1 MLDVS
6 NQAPS
11 SEMSFKEFVGKLI
24 KSSEPTRP
32 QSSNYQIVENL
43 QDHLKNLDKAYEYLS
58 SMSEKKKIASSG
70 IEWFLDNFYVI
81 QEAVDLIE
89 DDLPSD
95 YFNKLP
101 SIQEASGTPRIYHIA
116 RGIVAFYQIELVRE
130 DLNEFLSAFQEETP
144 LKMSELW
151 ALPLMLRLAL
161 IEILSGTIYKLI
173 ENESPGIK
181 TDHIKFSGLSDDEII
196 ARSLKTLLFFDRMDW
211 KEFFEAHSQVNKIL
225 RKDPDGVYAS
235 MDFSTRDQYRKKIE
249 HLAEHTNKSETEV
262 SNTAI
267 DLANDSSGKSEKES
281 HIGFYLLDD
290 GTEKLKQAIGY
301 QYTFTAKINKLFF
314 DHNTA
319 FYLGSIALITLLV
332 VFGLIAISRLFNANG
347 WSQAVIGLLSL
358 IPASSVAVNLI
369 NSILTAVLPPKILP
383 KMDFRKKIPRKFRTV
398 VGIPA
403 LLTGFDEVDF
413 LLQQLELHY
422 LANKDK
428 NIGFVL
434 LSDFSDAPQETMPE
448 DNALLEAAVGGIKA
462 LNKRYQSDQGRQPFY
477 LFHRRRQYNPKEN
490 IWMGWER
497 KRGKLTDFNHFLL
510 EGKSKSFANIHGEL
524 DFLKRVRF
532 VITVDSDTVL
542 PRDSANQLIAT
553 LAHPLNQAEFEEGT
567 QTIKRGYT
575 ILQPRTEV
583 KPTSVT
589 KSFFS
594 RVFAGD
600 LGLDLYTRAVS
611 DVYQD
616 LFGEGIFVGKGIY
629 DVAAFHRSIEGKV
642 PRNALLSHDLFEGIQ
657 GRAGLVSD
665 IVFFEEY
672 PPNYAS
678 QVERLHRWVRG
689 DWQLLPWLFPKV
701 PSGEGERESNPFD
714 LIDHWKLLDN
724 LRRSLLSPATFIL
737 FVAGWLLFSQNAWVW
752 TLIILLISAFPL
764 FKNIVSSLSSRF
776 LLGAKANVLN
786 NIKTA
791 FFRWVFWLIF
801 LPYESLIMLDA
812 IVTTLVRVYI
822 SHKRLLQ
829 WQTSAHTLRIFG
841 KQRKISTIWQRMIGA
856 PLLSI
861 SVAILVQLIN
871 PDTFWTSIPLLIL
884 WLISPQISYW
894 ISVERERDKKEP
906 LNESDLRKLRSIARR
921 TWLYFEHFIG
931 PEDHWLPPDH
941 FQEDPKGMVAH
952 RTSPTNIG
960 LMMLTTAAAYDF
972 GYIGVID
979 FIYRMN
985 YTFTTLDGLEKYRG
999 HLFNWYD
1006 TSSLNTLS
1014 PRYVSTVD
1022 SGNYATSLIGLYQVL
1037 KDLPDHTV
1045 CPSVLFDGTYDSLD
1059 VFCTITSEVEN
1070 QALGDVVDELLDH
1083 CRNIQG
1089 DIKEERLTDSRQMN
1103 LLDDFEKRLSEPMN
1117 ILTKTLLRTEETI
1130 DPVVLQ
1136 DIRYWSDSVFQHLK
1150 NIKRQVEILAP
1161 WMETWQNRPDFIDDL
1176 ENDFFQDTFKVW
1188 YEDRALQTELKLLP
1202 KLCEETSQAIA
1213 GFLEN
1218 DDVRV
1223 SLDLSESQVQSVK
1236 QWLQEF
1242 NEDLEQSKDS
1252 VKDICDNITDLL
1264 EKIDFYLERM
1274 EFGFLFDKKREVFY
1288 LGYQVGSGRLDKN
1301 HYDLLA
1307 SEART
1312 ASLFA
1317 IAKNDVP
1324 RSHWLHMS
1332 RPFTVIADSLTLVSW
1347 NGSMFEYL
1355 MPNLY
1360 TRTYPETLLH
1370 QTSKGVVDAQIAYGK
1385 KKGVPWGISESSY
1398 YRFDNAENYQYQGF
1412 GVPGLGRKR
1421 GLADDLVIAPYASL
1435 LAVDVSPKAV
1445 LENIDRLIKEG
1456 ALGHFGFFES
1466 IDYTTSRL
1474 PVNHDKAVVKTY
1486 MAHHQGMI
1494 FVALANF
1501 LNPETIVDRVHD
1513 DPRIQSTELL
1523 LQEQIP
1529 EAETKQK
1536 TEEAKITTRGEG
1548 VEAIAVEPWSIQ
1560 TDRPGKS
1567 VHTISNG
1574 NLRMLMTESGSGY
1587 LEWNDIALTRWRQD
1601 AVLDPWGIWFFIQD
1615 LNNQNVWSI
1624 GRQPIYGDPQEYRV
1638 IYAPHMTE
1646 IRHVVDDIRVIMQ
1659 STITPKD
1666 DVCLQKIT
1674 LTNQSSDDRNYRILS
1689 YGEVV
1694 LAPQATD
1701 QQHPAFNKLFIESEY
1716 HEEMNLLYFRRRA
1729 RSSEEKPRGMAHLIY
1744 DDLTGEVA
1752 YESDRERFIGRGN
1765 DISNPRAVLNQDAME
1780 GKTGVTL
1787 DPIFSLGKRF
1797 SLKPNQTITL
1807 TYMTI
1812 AAENLEKAETIAS
1825 KYQSQNRIDDAFA
1838 SAESYSEKLLRSL
1851 DLESNQL
1858 SRFQEL
1864 LSHVIYPIPELRPD
1878 HSILQE
1884 NTLSQSGLWSF
1895 GISGDYP
1902 ILLVMID
1909 RQDEIEALQET
1920 ILAHTYWRKI
1930 GLMID
1935 LVILNTR
1942 DVGYTH
1948 ELNERIH
1955 QAINIMDSQS
1965 WVNRRGGI
1973 FVLTAS
1979 QIESKGLTL
1988 LKSAASVVIDFKTRE
2003 LEDHLKQAGVIEP
2016 ALPPFIPTG
2025 PSKDFSVRDALSRPE
2040 DLVFDNG
2047 IGGFSA
2053 DGREY
2058 QIFLTDYPKQ
2068 EHGPGQVTPAPW
2080 INVVANE
2087 NFGFLI
2093 SETGG
2098 GYTWAV
2104 NSGENRLT
2112 PWSNDPVS
2120 DPAGECLYIRDEISG
2135 KIWSPTPYP
2144 AGRRTNYLVKHGQ
2157 GYTVFESLQHGFKQ
2171 QMKVFTDSEAPV
2183 KIIELTITN
2192 LTEDYRRITA
2202 TYYAEWVLGANR
2214 DKTKAFI
2221 VPSFS
2226 NQSGSLLARNT
2237 YSSEFSERVAFLTSD
2252 HPLHGLTTD
2261 RREFIGRHG
2270 NHHEP
2275 AGLKR
2280 VGLSGNVKTG
2290 VDPCAAL
2297 QIHENFEPGES
2308 QKITFILGQ
2317 GSDDDEAR
2325 KLAQTFSD
2333 QQKIEES
2340 WSAIQNTWETFLSK
2354 LNVETPAPEMDMV
2367 LNRWLPYQ
2375 ALSCRIWGRSAFYQS
2390 SGAYGYRD
2398 QLQDVSSLLAM
2409 EPEIA
2414 RKHILRSARHQFD
2427 AGDVLHWWHPPQGR
2441 GVRTRI
2447 TDDLLWLVYVTAEY
2461 VEKTGDVSIL
2471 EEKVPFRQGDPLDED
2486 EEERYDHY
2494 ETGEK
2499 SYSLFE
2505 HCRRA
2510 LEKGDTEGPH
2520 GLPLMGS
2527 GDWNDGMNRVGIDG
2541 SGESVWLAWFL
2552 YENHKRFASLCEMTK
2567 RDQEARNHR
2576 SRAEELQEVVDRVA
2590 WDDEWY
2596 LRAYYDDGTPLGSH
2610 RNEECKIDSLPQSWS
2625 ILTQGAPLEKQEQA
2639 IKSVEAYLVQKEMRL
2654 IQLFTPP
2661 FDKTKKDPGYIKG
2674 YPPGIRENGG
2684 QYTHAA
2690 TWAVWALTKL
2700 GHGNQ
2705 AFEQFGYLNPV
2716 THSLNIEEANT
2727 YAVEPY
2733 VVAADIYSTPPFV
2746 GHGGWTWYTGSS
2758 GWLYRLGIEAILGF
2772 TIAGDHFQVDPCI
2785 PDSWDGFKI
2794 NYRKDDNLYRIK
2806 VENPDH
2812 VEKGIKEIQLDGQ
2825 NFENDLIPFQEDGQD
2840 HDVLIIMGKT
2850 G

>member
-1 MLDVS
+1 MLDAS

-11 SEMSFKEFVGKLI
+11 SEVTFEEFIEKVVEAAEPI
-24 KSSEPTRP
+24 KP
-32 QSSNYQIVENL
+32 QSSNYQIIKNTEDYL
-43 QDHLKNLDKAYEYLS
+43 SNLDKAFEHLS
-58 SMSEKKKIASSG
+58 SMAEKKKIASSG
-70 IEWFLDNFYVI
+70 VEWFLDNFYVI
-81 QEAVDLIE
+81 QEAIELIQ
-89 DDLPSD
+89 DDLPED

-101 SIQEASGTPRIYHIA
+101 SIEQIDGTPRIYQIA
-116 RGIVAFYQIELVRE
+116 KSIVAYYQIELVRE
-130 DLNEFLSAFQEETP
+130 NLNEFLAAFQKKIP
-144 LKMSELW
+144 LKMSEIW
-151 ALPLMLRLAL
+151 ALPLMLRLIL
-161 IEILSGTIYKLI
+161 IELLSGTVFELI
-173 ENESPGIK
+173 DSEEPEVK
-181 TDHIKFSGLSDDEII
+181 TDHIIFSNLSDDEII
-196 ARSLKTLLFFDRMDW
+196 ARSLRTLLFFDRMDW
-211 KEFFEAHSQVNKIL
+211 KKFFEAHSQVDKIL
-225 RKDPDGVYAS
+225 TNDPGGFYSS
-235 MDFSTRDQYRKKIE
+235 MSFKTRDEYRKKIE
-249 HLAEHTNKSETEV
+249 YLAEHSAKSETEV
-262 SNTAI
+262 SSTAI
-267 DLANDSSGKSEKES
+267 QLASEPSGNSAKES
-281 HIGFYLLDD
+281 HVGFYLLGD
-290 GTEKLKQAIGY
+290 GVGRLKQAVEFKY
-301 QYTFTAKINKLFF
+301 DFSAKVEKFF
-314 DHNTA
+314 FEHNTA
-319 FYLGSIALITLLV
+319 FYLGSIGLITLLV
-332 VFGLIAISRLFNANG
+332 VAGLIAISRLFDAAE
-347 WSQAVIGLLSL
+347 WLQAILGVLSI

-369 NSILTAVLPPKILP
+369 NSILTAVLSPKILP
-383 KMDFRKKIPRKFRTV
+383 KMDFQKKIPRKFRTV

-403 LLTGFDEVDF
+403 LLTNFNEVDF

-422 LANKDK
+422 LANKDN
-428 NIGFVL
+428 NIAFIL
-434 LSDFSDAPQETMPE
+434 LSDFSDAPQQTMPE
-448 DNALLEAAVGGIKA
+448 DEDLLQSAIDGIDA
-462 LNKRYQSDQGRQPFY
+462 LNKRYRSDHGQRPFF
-477 LFHRRRQYNPKEN
+477 LFHRCRQWNPKEDV
-490 IWMGWER
+490 WMGWER
-497 KRGKLTDFNHFLL
+497 KRGKLADFNRYLL
-510 EGKSKSFANIHGEL
+510 EGYEKSFDTIHGET
-524 DFLKRVRF
+524 DFLKKVKF
-532 VITVDSDTVL
+532 VITVDSDTIL
-542 PRDSANQLIAT
+542 PRDSAKELIAT
-553 LAHPLNQAEFEEGT
+553 LAHPLNQAEFEEDS
-567 QTIKRGYT
+567 QKVKRGYT

-589 KSFFS
+589 KTLFS
-594 RVFAGD
+594 RIFAGD

-611 DVYQD
+611 DVYMD

-629 DVAAFHRSIEGKV
+629 DVEAFHHSLQGKV
-642 PRNALLSHDLFEGIQ
+642 PKNALLSHDLFEGIQ
-657 GRAGLVSD
+657 GRAGLVTD

-672 PPNYAS
+672 PPDYAS

-701 PSGEGERESNPFD
+701 PTDEDKSETNPFD
-714 LIDHWKLLDN
+714 LIDLWKMFDN

-737 FVAGWLLFSQNAWVW
+737 FIAGWLIFSQNAWVW
-752 TLIILLISAFPL
+752 TLVVLLVSSFPL
-764 FKNIVSSLSSRF
+764 IKNIVSSLSSRF
-776 LLGAKANVLN
+776 LLGAKANIIN

-791 FFRWVFWLIF
+791 FFRWVFWLVF

-812 IVTTLVRVYI
+812 IATTLVRVFI

-829 WQTSAHTLRIFG
+829 WQTSAHTIRIFG
-841 KQRKISTIWQRMIGA
+841 KKRKISTIWQRMIGA

-861 SVAILVQLIN
+861 SIGILVQLVN
-871 PDTFWTSIPLLIL
+871 PNSFWTSFPLLIL

-894 ISVERERDKKEP
+894 ISLERDRDKKEP
-906 LNESDLRKLRSIARR
+906 LIESDLRKLSSIARR

-960 LMMLTTAAAYDF
+960 LMMMSTAAAYDF

-985 YTFTTLDGLEKYRG
+985 YTFTTIDGLEKYRG

-1006 TSSLNTLS
+1006 TSNLATLS

-1022 SGNYATSLIGLYQVL
+1022 SGNYATSLIGLYQAF
-1037 KDLPDHTV
+1037 KDLPEHTV
-1045 CPSVLFDGTYDSLD
+1045 CPSVLFHGAFDSLD
-1059 VFCTITSEVEN
+1059 VFCEIIKDVDN
-1070 QALGDVVDELLDH
+1070 QALEDIVDKLLNH
-1083 CRNIQG
+1083 ARNIQ
-1089 DIKEERLTDSRQMN
+1089 EEINQKRLTDSRQMN
-1103 LLDDFEKRLSEPMN
+1103 LLDQFEKRLSEPMN
-1117 ILTKTLLRTEETI
+1117 VLTKTLLRTEETI
-1130 DPVVLQ
+1130 DAAVLQ
-1136 DIRYWSDSVFQHLK
+1136 DLRYWSDSVFQHLI

-1161 WMETWQNRPDFIDDL
+1161 WMETWRNRPDFVDNLD
-1176 ENDFFQDTFKVW
+1176 NDFFRKTFSVW
-1188 YEDRALQTELKLLP
+1188 YEDRALRTVLLDLP
-1202 KLCEETSQAIA
+1202 NLCEKTRQKIA
-1213 GFLEN
+1213 DFLEN
-1218 DDVRV
+1218 
-1223 SLDLSESQVQSVK
+1223 STLQTNLDLDESQIQSIK

-1242 NEDLEQSKDS
+1242 DEDLEKSKQSVD
-1252 VKDICDNITDLL
+1252 DLIENIDDLM

-1274 EFGFLFDKKREVFY
+1274 EFGFLFDKQREVFY

-1332 RPFTVIADSLTLVSW
+1332 RPFTVVADSLTLVSW

-1370 QTSKGVVDAQIAYGK
+1370 QTSKGVVDAQINYGK
-1385 KKGVPWGISESSY
+1385 QKNVPWGISESSY

-1421 GLADDLVIAPYASL
+1421 GLADDLVISPYASL
-1435 LAVDVSPKAV
+1435 MAVGVDPKAV
-1445 LENIDRLIKEG
+1445 LENIARLTDEG

-1474 PVNHDKAVVKTY
+1474 PVNQDKAVVKTY

-1501 LNPETIVDRVHD
+1501 LNTDTIVDRIHD

-1536 TEEAKITTRGEG
+1536 TEEVKITTRGEG
-1548 VEAIAVEPWSIQ
+1548 IQAITVAPWRIE
-1560 TDRPGKS
+1560 TKRPGKS

-1587 LEWNDIALTRWRQD
+1587 LEWKDMALTRWRQD
-1601 AVLDPWGIWFFIQD
+1601 AILDPWGIWFYIQD
-1615 LNNQNVWSI
+1615 LNNQKNWSI
-1624 GRQPIYGDPQEYRV
+1624 GRQPIPGDPQEYHV

-1646 IRHVVDDIRVIMQ
+1646 IRHVVDDIRVSMQ
-1659 STITPKD
+1659 TTITPKD
-1666 DVCLQKIT
+1666 DVCMQKIK
-1674 LTNQSSDDRNYRILS
+1674 LTNQSNDVRDYRILS

-1716 HEEMNLLYFRRRA
+1716 HQEMNLLYFQRRS
-1729 RSSEEKPRGMAHLIY
+1729 RSSEEEPRGMAHLVY
-1744 DDLTGEVA
+1744 DELNGEVE
-1752 YESDRERFIGRGN
+1752 YESDREGFIGRAH
-1765 DISNPRAVLNQDAME
+1765 DLSEPHALDNQE
-1780 GKTGVTL
+1780 PLSGKTGVTL

-1797 SLKPNQTITL
+1797 SLKPNQSVTL
-1807 TYMTI
+1807 TFMTI
-1812 AAENLEKAETIAS
+1812 AAENLEKAESVAR
-1825 KYQSQNRIDDAFA
+1825 KYQSQNRIEDAFA
-1838 SAESYSEKLLRSL
+1838 SAESYAEKLLRSL
-1851 DLESNQL
+1851 DLENNQL
-1858 SRFQEL
+1858 SKFQEL
-1864 LSHVIYPIPELRPD
+1864 LSHVLYPIPELRPD
-1878 HSILQE
+1878 PSILQK

-1909 RQDEIEALQET
+1909 RQDEIETLQET
-1920 ILAHTYWRKI
+1920 ILAHSYWRKL

-1979 QIESKGLTL
+1979 QIEQNGLTL
-1988 LKSAASVVIDFKTRE
+1988 LQTAASVAIDFKTRE
-2003 LEDHLKQAGVIEP
+2003 LEDHLKQAAALEP
-2016 ALPPFIPTG
+2016 ALPPLIPTG
-2025 PSKDFSVRDALSRPE
+2025 PEKDFSVSESLSPPE
-2040 DLVFDNG
+2040 DLVMSNG

-2058 QIFLTDYPKQ
+2058 QIFLENYPKLNQ
-2068 EHGPGQVTPAPW
+2068 GPGQATPAPW

-2087 NFGFLI
+2087 NFGFMV
-2093 SETGG
+2093 SESGG

-2120 DPAGECLYIRDEISG
+2120 DPAGECVYFRDEITG

-2144 AGRRTNYLVKHGQ
+2144 SGRSADYLIKHGQ
-2157 GYTVFESLQHGFKQ
+2157 GYTIFESIQQGFKQ
-2171 QMKVFTDSEAPV
+2171 HMKVFADSEAPV
-2183 KIIELTITN
+2183 KIVELTITN
-2192 LTEDYRRITA
+2192 LTEENRRITA
-2202 TYYAEWVLGANR
+2202 TYYAEWVLGAKR
-2214 DKTKAFI
+2214 DKTKGFI
-2221 VPSFS
+2221 VPSFV
-2226 NQSGSLLARNT
+2226 NQSGSLMARNT
-2237 YSSEFSERVAFLTSD
+2237 YSSEFSDRVAFLTSD
-2252 HPLHGLTTD
+2252 HPVHGLTTD
-2261 RREFIGRHG
+2261 RREFLGSPG
-2270 NHHEP
+2270 NRHEP

-2290 VDPCAAL
+2290 VDPCAVL
-2297 QIHENFEPGES
+2297 QIHENFKPGETQTIIFS
-2308 QKITFILGQ
+2308 LGQ
-2317 GSDDDEAR
+2317 GANHDHAAQ
-2325 KLAQTFSD
+2325 LAQAFSD
-2333 QQKIEES
+2333 RQRIDES
-2340 WSAIQNTWETFLSK
+2340 WTAAHDTWETFLST
-2354 LNVETPAPEMDMV
+2354 LSVETPAPEFDMI

-2390 SGAYGYRD
+2390 SGAYGFRD
-2398 QLQDVSSLLAM
+2398 QLQDVTSVLAM
-2409 EPEIA
+2409 KPEIA
-2414 RKHILRSARHQFD
+2414 RQHILRSARHQFD

-2447 TDDLLWLVYVTAEY
+2447 SDDLLWLVFVTTEY
-2461 VEKTGDVSIL
+2461 VQKTGDVSIL
-2471 EEKVPFRQGDPLDED
+2471 EEEVPFRQGEPLDED

-2494 ETGEK
+2494 TTGEK
-2499 SYSLFE
+2499 RFSIYE

-2520 GLPLMGS
+2520 GLPLIGS
-2527 GDWNDGMNRVGIDG
+2527 GDWNDGMNRVGIEG

-2552 YENHKRFASLCEMTK
+2552 YENHKRFASMCEMLNK
-2567 RDQEARNHR
+2567 ENKAEEHR
-2576 SRAEELQEVVDRVA
+2576 ERAEELKEIVDRVA
-2590 WDDEWY
+2590 WDDDWY

-2610 RNEECKIDSLPQSWS
+2610 RNKECKIDSLPQSWS
-2625 ILTQGAPLEKQEQA
+2625 ILTQGAPQDRQEQA
-2639 IKSVEAYLVQKEMRL
+2639 IKSVEEYLVQKDAQL

-2661 FDKTKKDPGYIKG
+2661 FDETKKDPGYIRG

-2690 TWAVWALTKL
+2690 IWAVWAMTTL
-2700 GHGNQ
+2700 GYGDK
-2705 AFEQFGYLNPV
+2705 AFEQFGFLNPI
-2716 THSLNIEEANT
+2716 THSLDIEAANR

-2733 VVAADIYSTPPFV
+2733 VVAADIYSTPPYT
-2746 GHGGWTWYTGSS
+2746 GQGGWTWYTGSS

-2772 TIAGDHFQVDPCI
+2772 TTEGDHFTIDPCI
-2785 PDSWDGFKI
+2785 PSVWEGFEIK
-2794 NYRKDDNLYRIK
+2794 YRKEGTLYHIK

-2812 VEKGIKEIQLDGQ
+2812 VEKGIKEIRMDGKKI
-2825 NFENDLIPFQEDGQD
+2825 EEERLSFQQDDED
-2840 HDVLIIMGKT
+2840 HEVLVILGISG
-2850 G
+2850 